1 MHTTGT
7 TLLTIDA
14 LSLTDTSTLRTNS
27 QMHSLGMYDELGE
40 TLAVA
45 EWLDVLVF
53 KPNFLKLMSVELHP
67 HHRQKITGCTTVG
80 ALHRCL

>member
-1 MHTTGT
+1 
-7 TLLTIDA
+7 
-14 LSLTDTSTLRTNS
+14 
-27 QMHSLGMYDELGE
+27 MYDELGE